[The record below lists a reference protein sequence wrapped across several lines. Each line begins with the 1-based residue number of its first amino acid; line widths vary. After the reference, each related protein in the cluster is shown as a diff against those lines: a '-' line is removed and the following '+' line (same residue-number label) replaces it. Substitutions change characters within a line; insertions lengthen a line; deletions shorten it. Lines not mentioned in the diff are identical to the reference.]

1 MSVENIVKKILDEAQ
16 TDARSIAQKAERE
29 AARLSAQR
37 NREETEIREAA
48 TKKIEIEAQEI
59 VKRRASSARLEGRKR
74 ILGEKDMIVGEVYAE
89 VKERILSLPED
100 SYLDFL
106 KRLAINYCAG
116 GDERIML
123 SAKDIVRFKGKL
135 AQWEKDVARATQEQG
150 KKGTITVSSVT
161 RNIEGGLV
169 LSRERTEVNL
179 DITLI
184 LNETRYDLEGEV
196 TNILFGRLSR

>member
-16 TDARSIAQKAERE
+16 TDARSIAEKSLRE
-29 AARLSAQR
+29 GARLSAQLD
-37 NREETEIREAA
+37 REEAEMRETAI
-48 TKKIEIEAQEI
+48 KKIEIEAQEV

-106 KRLAINYCAG
+106 KRLAIRYCAG
-116 GDERIML
+116 GDEMIML
-123 SAKDIVRFKGKL
+123 SAKDIARFKGKL
-135 AQWEKDVARATQEQG
+135 AQWEKDVARATRKQG
-150 KKGTITVSSVT
+150 KKGTITVSSVA

-179 DITLI
+179 DIAVI
-184 LNETRYDLEGEV
+184 LSETRYDLEGEV
-196 TNILFGRLSR
+196 TEILFGR

>member
-16 TDARSIAQKAERE
+16 ADARSIAQKSERE
-29 AARLSAQR
+29 LARLSLELD
-37 NREETEIREAA
+37 REEEEIREAA
-48 TKKIEIEAQEI
+48 GKRVETEAEEV

-100 SYLDFL
+100 GYLDFL
-106 KRLAINYCAG
+106 KRLAIKHCAG

-123 SAKDIVRFKGKL
+123 SPKDIARLKGKL
-135 AQWEKDVARATQEQG
+135 PELERDVARATQEQG

-161 RNIEGGLV
+161 RDIEGGLV
-169 LSRERTEVNL
+169 LSQGRTEVNIGLAVIL
-179 DITLI
+179 D
-184 LNETRYDLEGEV
+184 ETQYDLEGEV
-196 TNILFGRLSR
+196 TGILFGR